1 MNTKAQF
8 LISLLLLF
16 ACQGSAA
23 PGVSPEPQTPKPKM
37 DQSLPSVLI
46 ERAWSPVPEV
56 TAVVPNVGYRLL
68 AIQLTG
74 ESRESTTLK
83 VPDTVLIDSS
93 GTSFIPVGAAA
104 FSSSGFRPFAG
115 FVSGWRAISD
125 AAGSEVKIGRDK
137 AEEPISMVLTG
148 ETAKLIVLYIVLA
161 QEISFHLKI
170 GDSRP
175 MPVELSPPK

>member
-1 MNTKAQF
+1 MKTKAQF

-16 ACQGSAA
+16 ACQESAV
-23 PGVSPEPQTPKPKM
+23 PGVSPDPQTPKPKV
-37 DQSLPSVLI
+37 DQPLPSVLI
-46 ERAWSPVPEV
+46 ERAWFPVPEV
-56 TAVVPNVGYRLL
+56 TAVVPNAGYRLL
-68 AIQLTG
+68 AVQLTG
-74 ESRESTTLK
+74 KNREPTTLK
-83 VPDTVLIDSS
+83 VPETVLVDSS
-93 GTSFIPVGAAA
+93 GQISIPVGAAA
-104 FSSSGFRPFAG
+104 FSSSSFRPFGG

-148 ETAKLIVLYIVLA
+148 ETAKLIVLYIVPE
-161 QEISFHLKI
+161 QETSFHLKI